1 MHKMVMKVKTF
12 LTDTETNEFLTMF
25 SPDDIHDIKTTADGG
40 DIYYTIIYNFLEY
53 IDDSD
58 WGCGTGRNG

>member
-1 MHKMVMKVKTF
+1 MVKKVKTF

-25 SPDDIHDIKTTADGG
+25 SPEDIHDIKTTAYG
-40 DIYYTIIYNFLEY
+40 DDLYYTVIYNFLEY

-58 WGCGTGRNG
+58 WGCGTRRNG